1 MLVSHHREK
10 LINAILYFA
19 SNTKYCGKIKLIKLL
34 YLLDFAH
41 FRETGHSVT
50 GLDYHAWK
58 LGPVPVD
65 VYQEWDTLSDDL
77 AAAIDIVPERV
88 IDYERETVRP
98 KRAFDPAAFSKRE
111 LRLLDSL
118 ARRFRDDLSKPLV
131 NITHEEQ
138 GPWAKIW
145 DSGRGNNERIPYAL
159 ALDTSGE
166 RAVAAR
172 ESADLRAGMEAA
184 QRIARG

>member
-50 GLDYHAWK
+50 GLDYHAWR

-65 VYQEWDTLSDDL
+65 VYQEWDTLGEDL
-77 AAAIDIVPERV
+77 ADAIDIVPERV

-98 KRAFDPAAFSKRE
+98 KRAFDEGAFTKRE
-111 LRLLDSL
+111 LRLLHELS
-118 ARRFRDDLSKPLV
+118 RRFHDDYSKPLV

-145 DSGRGNNERIPYAL
+145 DSGRGNNDRIPYAL
-159 ALDTSGE
+159 ALESEGK
-166 RAVAAR
+166 RAESAR
-172 ESADLRAGMEAA
+172 ESADLLAGIEAA
-184 QRIARG
+184 SQVARG